1 MEETLIEILHWF
13 KSTATLPDAKYY
25 FWHTGLSTRLIVG
38 GVEVKDLPKAFNIV
52 YSKFFAEDCRD
63 LIKDHSEKI
72 FFYFVEELGALSGI
86 EVSAK
91 ELLSMEN
98 NIFFQAKKI
107 KSESEEFRI
116 DDIKSLEWYLRKVR
130 ETELEIE
137 TIKTQSAAMLKE
149 VETSLERLKERFSVQ
164 AEAFARSQI
173 DFSKSKNLKTFQG
186 TVQFKSLAA
195 SIKVYDKTLVPK
207 EFFKE
212 KISLELDNSK
222 LKEAILK
229 DGENIEGV
237 EAVPACEKMYLQF
250 GGKE

>member
-1 MEETLIEILHWF
+1 
-13 KSTATLPDAKYY
+13 
-25 FWHTGLSTRLIVG
+25 
-38 GVEVKDLPKAFNIV
+38 
-52 YSKFFAEDCRD
+52 
-63 LIKDHSEKI
+63 
-72 FFYFVEELGALSGI
+72 
-86 EVSAK
+86 
-91 ELLSMEN
+91 
-98 NIFFQAKKI
+98 
-107 KSESEEFRI
+107 
-116 DDIKSLEWYLRKVR
+116 
-130 ETELEIE
+130 
-137 TIKTQSAAMLKE
+137 MLKE
-149 VETSLERLKERFSVQ
+149 TEAKLESINNRFSAE

-237 EAVPACEKMYLQF
+237 EAVPAHEKMYLQF
-250 GGKE
+250 GGKDGN

>member
-1 MEETLIEILHWF
+1 M
-13 KSTATLPDAKYY
+13 
-25 FWHTGLSTRLIVG
+25 
-38 GVEVKDLPKAFNIV
+38 N
-52 YSKFFAEDCRD
+52 
-63 LIKDHSEKI
+63 
-72 FFYFVEELGALSGI
+72 
-86 EVSAK
+86 
-91 ELLSMEN
+91 
-98 NIFFQAKKI
+98 
-107 KSESEEFRI
+107 EFRI

-130 ETELEIE
+130 EYNSRIE
-137 TIKTQSAAMLKE
+137 TIKSQSEAMLKE
-149 VETSLERLKERFSVQ
+149 VESKLESLNSRFSAE

-173 DFSKSKNLKTFQG
+173 DFNKSKNLKTFQG
-186 TVQFKSLAA
+186 TVQFRSLEP

-237 EAVPACEKMYLQF
+237 EAVPAYEKMYLQF

>member
-1 MEETLIEILHWF
+1 M
-13 KSTATLPDAKYY
+13 
-25 FWHTGLSTRLIVG
+25 
-38 GVEVKDLPKAFNIV
+38 N
-52 YSKFFAEDCRD
+52 
-63 LIKDHSEKI
+63 
-72 FFYFVEELGALSGI
+72 
-86 EVSAK
+86 
-91 ELLSMEN
+91 
-98 NIFFQAKKI
+98 
-107 KSESEEFRI
+107 EEFRI
-116 DDIKSLEWYLRKVR
+116 DDIKSLEWYLKKVR
-130 ETELEIE
+130 ETESEIE
-137 TIKTQSAAMLKE
+137 TIKAQSAAMLKE

-186 TVQFKSLAA
+186 TVQFKSLAP

-212 KISLELDNSK
+212 KISLELDNAK

-250 GGKE
+250 GGKDGN

>member
-38 GVEVKDLPKAFNIV
+38 GVEVKDLPSANFN
-52 YSKFFAEDCRD
+52 SLEDCRD

-72 FFYFVEELGALSGI
+72 FFYFVEELGALNGI

>member
-13 KSTATLPDAKYY
+13 KSKTATLPDAQYY
-25 FWHTGLSTRLIVG
+25 FWDTSLSIKLIIG
-38 GVEVKDLPKAFNIV
+38 GVEIKDLPLANFN
-52 YSKFFAEDCRD
+52 SLENCQK
-63 LIKDHSEKI
+63 LIKDHPEKI
-72 FFYFVEELGALSGI
+72 FFYFVEELGALNGI
-86 EVSAK
+86 EVSVK
-91 ELLSMEN
+91 ELLSTEN

-164 AEAFARSQI
+164 AETFARSQI
-173 DFSKSKNLKTFQG
+173 DFNKSKNLKTFQG
-186 TVQFKSLAA
+186 TVQFKSLAP
-195 SIKVYDKTLVPK
+195 SIKVYDKDLIPK

-229 DGENIEGV
+229 DGESVEGV
-237 EAVPACEKMYLQF
+237 EAVPAHEKMYLQF